1 MERATSMPPEAVVT
15 AREDEMPRSNRLR
28 RALRVAFAASALV
41 AGIACAVVLSSGGL
55 PAARREA
62 GPVEL
67 DEPTFGSSK
76 LTPFPKKAEPS
87 TDDLVAIMQ
96 GHGTGEVNAD
106 QALLFAGGAGGKIQ
120 RSVGEGNWDASKGAQ
135 GEGLPEPTFGSAQK
149 EAKGLWEAAERAYKL
164 ERQARRDHARIHGD
178 EHLDDMGDVEDDA
191 VDNAAKGAPRLTH
204 PRLTHMSKP
213 LAHAGSHARSDKA
226 KDGYFHHRLSTDDAI
241 AHLAKIRAQHEAAM
255 AAGKAKNAAHNPE
268 SRVTSLNRFKK
279 AGAEHVAKGAA
290 PKVSKVSSG
299 GATAAEAAKSLKVK
313 MERAEETEAAQSFK
327 AKMDKLHKKER
338 AEERAEHREAV
349 AEATYAKAM
358 EAKAAQA
365 AKQAEVDEARAK
377 MEAKKEQQQLAL
389 KRQEEKSLEMV
400 KSQLAHAKV
409 VNAGWTAADAVRAAY
424 LAKKFSRKPVEA
436 LKVFEGVAPRRYSAH
451 ASEQGA
457 PVDERLA
464 RELRLEREKKS
475 EIASERGESS
485 AWHPTGFITSKEQH
499 DDAHN
504 PDAMPE
510 MVAGIHAKVH
520 GSAPDPLSA
529 EAQSLQRAVQMRQD
543 ERVEEA
549 ERRADLKKQK
559 QLESQGRQMEQ
570 GAAEVRAGERLVDRL
585 SSEAEAARVM
595 KNVDLSGIAVA
606 PALLAAVTGDDD
618 HYHHFEHG
626 AWISECAGSK
636 LRLSP
641 VAKQVL
647 NVMEQINT
655 QNASAWLDVEDAQRH
670 ADKAEAQLRAAESV
684 LVAVLENEDRTKAV
698 ELLEKARKDRAQNAA
713 ERKAATVSAADA
725 KLNADKVSLLL
736 QQRQALK
743 VLSHSEEAEA
753 LAGDARRIQLN
764 KAANEA
770 QDAVTRE
777 NRLAAARSS
786 KADYVSG
793 FEGAM
798 LHTATQPWSLSAQEG
813 VQTLLGDIST
823 KILAIEH
830 AEKERRQGLAQL
842 EVKVHPNARS
852 QPRLQGFCSAVHLP
866 GRACC
871 STATSENMQ
880 CRVSL

>member
-15 AREDEMPRSNRLR
+15 AREDEMPRSNRIR
-28 RALRVAFAASALV
+28 RALRVAFAVSALV
-41 AGIACAVVLSSGGL
+41 AGIACAVVL

-76 LTPFPKKAEPS
+76 LTPFPNKAEPS

-96 GHGTGEVNAD
+96 GHGTGDVNAD

-120 RSVGEGNWDASKGAQ
+120 RSVGEGDWDASKGAKGQ
-135 GEGLPEPTFGSAQK
+135 GLSEPTFGSAQK

-164 ERQARRDHARIHGD
+164 ERQARRDHARIYGD

-191 VDNAAKGAPRLTH
+191 VDDAAKGAPRLTH
-204 PRLTHMSKP
+204 KSKP
-213 LAHAGSHARSDKA
+213 LAPASSHARSDKA
-226 KDGYFHHRLSTDDAI
+226 RDGYFHHRLSMEDAI

-255 AAGKAKNAAHNPE
+255 AAGKAKNAAHKPE
-268 SRVTSLNRFKK
+268 SLVTSLNTKIKKK
-279 AGAEHVAKGAA
+279 AGAEHVTKDAD
-290 PKVSKVSSG
+290 PKVWSG
-299 GATAAEAAKSLKVK
+299 DATAAEAAKALTVK
-313 MERAEETEAAQSFK
+313 MDKLHKKERAEETETAQSFK

-409 VNAGWTAADAVRAAY
+409 VNAGWTAADAARAAY

-436 LKVFEGVAPRRYSAH
+436 LKVYEGVAPRRNSAQ
-451 ASEQGA
+451 AFKQGA

-464 RELRLEREKKS
+464 RKLRLDREKT
-475 EIASERGESS
+475 SERASARRDSS

-543 ERVEEA
+543 ESVEEA
-549 ERRADLKKQK
+549 ERKADLKKQK
-559 QLESQGRQMEQ
+559 QLESQGREMAQ
-570 GAAEVRAGERLVDRL
+570 GAADVREGERLVDRL

-618 HYHHFEHG
+618 RYHHFEHG
-626 AWISECAGSK
+626 AWMSECAGSK
-636 LRLSP
+636 LRLAP

-670 ADKAEAQLRAAESV
+670 ADKAEAELRAAESV
-684 LVAVLENEDRTKAV
+684 LVAVLENDDRTKAV

-725 KLNADKVSLLL
+725 KLNADKMSLLL
-736 QQRQALK
+736 QQREALK

-753 LAGDARRIQLN
+753 LAGDARRVQLN

-798 LHTATQPWSLSAQEG
+798 LHTATRPWSLGAQEG
-813 VQTLLGDIST
+813 VQTLLGDISM

-852 QPRLQGFCSAVHLP
+852 QPRLKGFVPL
-866 GRACC
+866 
-871 STATSENMQ
+871 
-880 CRVSL
+880 

>member
-1 MERATSMPPEAVVT
+1 
-15 AREDEMPRSNRLR
+15 
-28 RALRVAFAASALV
+28 
-41 AGIACAVVLSSGGL
+41 
-55 PAARREA
+55 
-62 GPVEL
+62 
-67 DEPTFGSSK
+67 
-76 LTPFPKKAEPS
+76 
-87 TDDLVAIMQ
+87 
-96 GHGTGEVNAD
+96 
-106 QALLFAGGAGGKIQ
+106 
-120 RSVGEGNWDASKGAQ
+120 
-135 GEGLPEPTFGSAQK
+135 
-149 EAKGLWEAAERAYKL
+149 
-164 ERQARRDHARIHGD
+164 
-178 EHLDDMGDVEDDA
+178 
-191 VDNAAKGAPRLTH
+191 
-204 PRLTHMSKP
+204 
-213 LAHAGSHARSDKA
+213 
-226 KDGYFHHRLSTDDAI
+226 
-241 AHLAKIRAQHEAAM
+241 
-255 AAGKAKNAAHNPE
+255 
-268 SRVTSLNRFKK
+268 
-279 AGAEHVAKGAA
+279 
-290 PKVSKVSSG
+290 
-299 GATAAEAAKSLKVK
+299 
-313 MERAEETEAAQSFK
+313 
-327 AKMDKLHKKER
+327 
-338 AEERAEHREAV
+338 
-349 AEATYAKAM
+349 
-358 EAKAAQA
+358 
-365 AKQAEVDEARAK
+365 

-409 VNAGWTAADAVRAAY
+409 VNAGWTAADAARAAY

-436 LKVFEGVAPRRYSAH
+436 LKVYEGVAPRRNSAQ
-451 ASEQGA
+451 AFKQGA

-464 RELRLEREKKS
+464 RELRLDREKT
-475 EIASERGESS
+475 SERASARRDSS

-549 ERRADLKKQK
+549 ERKADLKKQK
-559 QLESQGRQMEQ
+559 QLESQGREMAQ
-570 GAAEVRAGERLVDRL
+570 GAADVREGERLVDRL

-606 PALLAAVTGDDD
+606 PALLAAVTGDDER
-618 HYHHFEHG
+618 YHHFEHG
-626 AWISECAGSK
+626 AWMSECAGSK
-636 LRLSP
+636 LRLAP

-670 ADKAEAQLRAAESV
+670 ADKAEAELRAAESV
-684 LVAVLENEDRTKAV
+684 LVAVLENDDRTKAV

-725 KLNADKVSLLL
+725 KLNADKMSLLL
-736 QQRQALK
+736 QQREALK

-753 LAGDARRIQLN
+753 LAGDARRVQLN

-798 LHTATQPWSLSAQEG
+798 LHTATRPWSLGAQEG
-813 VQTLLGDIST
+813 VQTLLGDISM

-852 QPRLQGFCSAVHLP
+852 QPRLKGFVPL
-866 GRACC
+866 
-871 STATSENMQ
+871 
-880 CRVSL
+880 